1 MMNKKIWRI
10 LLLLFMMLITA
21 LAYFWFGYLVEYTTH
36 QETDMTSFS
45 NLSICT
51 SEGKSFDR
59 QPNPDGTFLYIV
71 PDKLPGS
78 LFVCGSVESPT
89 IVNLRMYIFEDENE
103 KSFAFSPH
111 NEQLKSG
118 PFRAELIA
126 LKKLKY
132 GIYRVEL
139 QNGRFKIA
147 TIRLI
152 VKSE

>member
-1 MMNKKIWRI
+1 MMSKKIWRI
-10 LLLLFMMLITA
+10 LLLFFMMLITA
-21 LAYFWFGYLVEYTTH
+21 LAYLWFGYLVEYITH
-36 QETDMTSFS
+36 QETDMTLFS
-45 NLSICT
+45 DLSICT

-71 PDKLPGS
+71 LDQSPGT
-78 LFVCGSVESPT
+78 LFVCGSVASPT
-89 IVNLRMYIFEDENE
+89 IVNLRMYIFDDENE

-118 PFRAELIA
+118 PFRAGLIA
-126 LKKLKY
+126 SKKLKY
-132 GIYRVEL
+132 GFYRVEL
-139 QNGRFKIA
+139 ENGRYKLA